1 MVFDG
6 LQLTTIILVSFL
18 YCYGAPSTQKSF
30 SLSSI
35 VVHGQ
40 FMKLLINTSNIPIF
54 SLSTQHHQRHLLHPR
69 HRRVVLY
76 GHSSGNYS
84 NGSLSSLHRLLQFH
98 SLSNFIVFGKN
109 ESKSASLHSQKLE
122 IFSIYQ
128 WRPVQRQWNCSS
140 STHMVVMITIF
151 MFFNIWRMFELL
163 KLQFEEVWGNT
174 KPIEALLFLNLR
186 LDSKVERCYRKY
198 KTYQGFKEAG

>member
-1 MVFDG
+1 MPRN
-6 LQLTTIILVSFL
+6 QLESLLCMLSTGSTPNLVYRNDDDNITVLSIGHWFLHPAVYYEVSFL

-76 GHSSGNYS
+76 GHGSGNYS
-84 NGSLSSLHRLLQFH
+84 DGSLSSLHRLLQFH

-128 WRPVQRQWNCSS
+128 
-140 STHMVVMITIF
+140 
-151 MFFNIWRMFELL
+151 
-163 KLQFEEVWGNT
+163 
-174 KPIEALLFLNLR
+174 
-186 LDSKVERCYRKY
+186 
-198 KTYQGFKEAG
+198 